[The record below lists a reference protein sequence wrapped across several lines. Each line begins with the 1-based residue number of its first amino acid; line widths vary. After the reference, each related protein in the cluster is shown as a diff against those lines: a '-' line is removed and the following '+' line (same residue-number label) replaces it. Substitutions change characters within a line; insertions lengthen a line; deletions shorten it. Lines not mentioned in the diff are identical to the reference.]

1 MKTFH
6 ASLDLL
12 SKIITSLIAIIAAVM
27 LFNYFMDDGFIYIF
41 TGGFLM
47 SLIIFM
53 FLYMPQKYIV
63 SKEELIIKRIIG
75 DFKVERKKILKVIH
89 PDRSYLSFVVR
100 VFGNGG
106 LFGYTGYFWNK
117 SFGKMHWFVTQRKN
131 YVVIDMGT
139 KRKIVLSPDDYDGL
153 IDALQ
158 DR

>member
-63 SKEELIIKRIIG
+63 
-75 DFKVERKKILKVIH
+75 
-89 PDRSYLSFVVR
+89 
-100 VFGNGG
+100 
-106 LFGYTGYFWNK
+106 
-117 SFGKMHWFVTQRKN
+117 
-131 YVVIDMGT
+131 
-139 KRKIVLSPDDYDGL
+139 
-153 IDALQ
+153 
-158 DR
+158 

>member
-1 MKTFH
+1 
-6 ASLDLL
+6 
-12 SKIITSLIAIIAAVM
+12 
-27 LFNYFMDDGFIYIF
+27 
-41 TGGFLM
+41 
-47 SLIIFM
+47 
-53 FLYMPQKYIV
+53 
-63 SKEELIIKRIIG
+63 LIIKRIIG

-131 YVVIDMGT
+131 YVVIDIGT

-158 DR
+158 NR

>member
-1 MKTFH
+1 MKTFL

-47 SLIIFM
+47 ALIIFM

-158 DR
+158 NR

>member
-1 MKTFH
+1 MKTFL

-27 LFNYFMDDGFIYIF
+27 LFNYFMYDGFIYIF
-41 TGGFLM
+41 TDGFLM
-47 SLIIFM
+47 SIIIFM

>member
-1 MKTFH
+1 MKTFL

-158 DR
+158 NR

>member
-1 MKTFH
+1 MKTFK
-6 ASLDLL
+6 ASLDVL
-12 SKIITSLIAIIAAVM
+12 SKIVTSLIAIIAAV
-27 LFNYFMDDGFIYIF
+27 LLYNYFMEDRFIFIF

-47 SLIIFM
+47 LLILFM

-63 SKEELIIKRIIG
+63 SKEELIITRIIG
-75 DFKVERKKILKVIH
+75 NFKVERKNILKVIH

-100 VFGNGG
+100 VFGNSG

-158 DR
+158 NR

>member
-47 SLIIFM
+47 ALIIFM

-158 DR
+158 NR